1 MYFIKMRLPPCC
13 KDYKPRYGRRGATP
27 PPALSDVRTCQ
38 ERLGAG
44 VRPHGKGRPSPGPS
58 ASALAPPL
66 GQEPGPEVSARR
78 RQARQGPSSGSQGPV
93 RGGGGAQPPSSPACR
108 ASPRRARWRPHLP
121 RALPQP
127 RPVASP
133 TWRPRRASRTS
144 QRDPVP
150 LGTRSAGAR
159 GRRETLLGSRRRR
172 RPVCRQAA
180 DSEPVAQRVTAA
192 RASRRRLSP
201 TTTWRPRPPQEAGG
215 RGGRRR
221 AGRLT
226 ARPPAAGTDSPTVG
240 NPKLA
245 RARLLTPKSPGAP
258 NPAGLVPEFRSP
270 LGEAPKPRDPAALP
284 GAATAHL
291 APPPRVWMPFISS
304 SYVIALTRT
313 SNVILSKECFSQ
325 HGKSPGLPSWR
336 ERPQI
341 PAFPDIPNEVPD
353 M

>member
-1 MYFIKMRLPPCC
+1 MVVKNKEKVKADDRKQREKAFFPHRSPQ
-13 KDYKPRYGRRGATP
+13 KDKDERGATP
-27 PPALSDVRTCQ
+27 PPALSGVRTCQ

-58 ASALAPPL
+58 ASSLAPPL

-93 RGGGGAQPPSSPACR
+93 RGGGGAQPPCGPARR

-150 LGTRSAGAR
+150 LGTRSAGAS

-172 RPVCRQAA
+172 PVRRQAA

-226 ARPPAAGTDSPTVG
+226 ARPPARGRHRLPHRREPEVG
-240 NPKLA
+240 
-245 RARLLTPKSPGAP
+245 
-258 NPAGLVPEFRSP
+258 
-270 LGEAPKPRDPAALP
+270 P
-284 GAATAHL
+284 GAAPHPQESRGTEPRGPGARL
-291 APPPRVWMPFISS
+291 PLSPRGGPEAPGPGSPSWTSDGPPGSS
-304 SYVIALTRT
+304 SPSLDAFYFFLRNCSDQDFQCYVEQRIMKVLW
-313 SNVILSKECFSQ
+313 KQ
-325 HGKSPGLPSWR
+325 
-336 ERPQI
+336 QQQQQQQQQ
-341 PAFPDIPNEVPD
+341 
-353 M
+353 

>member
-1 MYFIKMRLPPCC
+1 MGRGGPAPAPRRPPWPRRWGRNRDRRFPPGAAKPARGLARAPKGPSAAAGARSRLPP
-13 KDYKPRYGRRGATP
+13 PSG
-27 PPALSDVRTCQ
+27 PAR
-38 ERLGAG
+38 
-44 VRPHGKGRPSPGPS
+44 
-58 ASALAPPL
+58 
-66 GQEPGPEVSARR
+66 
-78 RQARQGPSSGSQGPV
+78 
-93 RGGGGAQPPSSPACR
+93 R

-150 LGTRSAGAR
+150 LGTRSAGAS

-172 RPVCRQAA
+172 PVRRQAA

-226 ARPPAAGTDSPTVG
+226 ARPPARGRHRLPHRREPEVGPRAAPHPQESRGTEPRGPGARVPLSPRG
-240 NPKLA
+240 
-245 RARLLTPKSPGAP
+245 SPGTRQP
-258 NPAGLVPEFRSP
+258 FLDQRRPTWLLLPENASLNMEKAQDCP
-270 LGEAPKPRDPAALP
+270 HGERGHKSQ
-284 GAATAHL
+284 
-291 APPPRVWMPFISS
+291 PFQ
-304 SYVIALTRT
+304 T
-313 SNVILSKECFSQ
+313 SQMKSQ
-325 HGKSPGLPSWR
+325 IC
-336 ERPQI
+336 E
-341 PAFPDIPNEVPD
+341 
-353 M
+353 